1 MFGRFELT
9 VSKLLV
15 IPLGFLRA
23 GVASNSGGVFSSWAK
38 LAKHRLCGRL
48 DEPAALAIPHRPS
61 RPADHLAI
69 RGRVTLSVL
78 RQTMSEIH
86 DHD

>member
-15 IPLGFLRA
+15 VPPGFPRA
-23 GVASNSGGVFSSWAK
+23 GVASNSGTVFSSWAK

-48 DEPAALAIPHRPS
+48 DEPAASAIPHRLS
-61 RPADHLAI
+61 RQADHLAT
-69 RGRVTLSVL
+69 RGCVTLSVL